1 MLKTFLLVI
10 SNIVIFFSV
19 ANGVIIEKFN
29 GSFKKDAIKASLWYF
44 CHKIKNKKGKV
55 TVYLPANIINIISLI
70 RDVGAEAFIAKR
82 HIKDEK
88 YIALVNDVEKVFAR
102 KDLKIRLADIDF
114 IDNIIVDEAEIGETL
129 KFSNGKA
136 VSRNGN
142 TVSIPEAIFGDR
154 KVYGFNS
161 RKVIFVDT
169 SKSARR
175 DRIAATGYITHCRNE
190 INKRE
195 EASK

>member
-44 CHKIKNKKGKV
+44 CNKIKNKKGKV

-82 HIKDEK
+82 HIKDER
-88 YIALVNDVEKVFAR
+88 YIALVNDVITIFAR
-102 KDLKIRLADIDF
+102 KDLKIRLADVDF
-114 IDNIIVDEAEIGETL
+114 IDNIIVDEAEVGETL

-136 VSRNGN
+136 VSNNGN
-142 TVSIPEAIFGDR
+142 TISVSETIFGDR
-154 KVYGFNS
+154 KVYAFKGI
-161 RKVIFVDT
+161 KVVFADT

-175 DRIAATGYITHCRNE
+175 DRITATGYITYCRNT
-190 INKRE
+190 IKKRE